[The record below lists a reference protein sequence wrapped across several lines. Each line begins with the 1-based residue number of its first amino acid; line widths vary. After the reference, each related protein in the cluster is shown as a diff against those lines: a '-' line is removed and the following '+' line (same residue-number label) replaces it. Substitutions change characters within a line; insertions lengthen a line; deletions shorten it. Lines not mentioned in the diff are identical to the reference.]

1 MGVFALVLTLF
12 NLENRDT
19 FKPLRYFRSAELKS
33 LDALYNVRGK
43 RDPGK
48 EIAVV
53 MIDENSI
60 KKLGRYPLPRDHIG
74 KFVDIVSGLGVKV
87 LVFDVL
93 YAEPQNESHVKS
105 IERIKNGYLALSEEK
120 NADMNDYVALLDREK
135 MVLGAGALVS
145 DFIYAQACL
154 RSLERLE
161 QSCLALSGREN
172 KDIGNYIAQL
182 EQEKITADVDL
193 KL

>member
-1 MGVFALVLTLF
+1 M
-12 NLENRDT
+12 
-19 FKPLRYFRSAELKS
+19 
-33 LDALYNVRGK
+33 
-43 RDPGK
+43 
-48 EIAVV
+48 
-53 MIDENSI
+53 
-60 KKLGRYPLPRDHIG
+60 
-74 KFVDIVSGLGVKV
+74 
-87 LVFDVL
+87 
-93 YAEPQNESHVKS
+93 
-105 IERIKNGYLALSEEK
+105 
-120 NADMNDYVALLDREK
+120 
-135 MVLGAGALVS
+135 S